1 MPTHAQ
7 PQYDGI
13 ITQIFEIVHIFL
25 KNKNCVNKGRIRP
38 THRRT
43 DSRRVCALMCQH
55 SAAAAAVGVVVA
67 AAATTAIVAVA
78 VAVAAAAAKEKDKND
93 NP

>member
-55 SAAAAAVGVVVA
+55 SAAAAAVGVVA
-67 AAATTAIVAVA
+67 AAAVATAIVVA